1 MLATDIC
8 VCESFVCGAIVRDF
22 RIVGVPEH
30 AMSVL
35 GLFVATQV
43 QVVTRTNEINSNV
56 NVLAVE
62 SVGATV
68 NNQILRSE
76 CNE

>member
-1 MLATDIC
+1 MTDI
-8 VCESFVCGAIVRDF
+8 CESFVCGAIVGGF
-22 RIVGVPEH
+22 RILGVPEH

-43 QVVTRTNEINSNV
+43 QVVTETNEINSNV
-56 NVLAVE
+56 NILAVE

-68 NNQILRSE
+68 NNQILRNE